1 MEHLPISDQ
10 AVLNRWRLVLGKNA
24 SGHMGLDG
32 RLKGMDEALDF
43 LYSRE
48 QKADERQD
56 QGGMEA
62 SHLTVAAWLNEV
74 RRLFPKETVQ
84 VLERHALERYQLKEL
99 LTDREVLEK
108 LEPNQALLGT
118 ILSLKHLMSD
128 QVLAAAREIV
138 RKVAAQ
144 LTERMKMDLE
154 RSLLGKIQ
162 RNTSSPVRS
171 IRNLDVKKTIR
182 KNLAHYDREEKR
194 LLLEQ
199 VYFNGRVKRYN
210 SWRVVIAVDE
220 SGSMTD
226 SIIHSAVMAGIFAR
240 LPMVEVRLVIFDT
253 QVVDLSGYADDPVEV
268 LMSVQLGGGT
278 NIAGALEYCKGLISS
293 PHKTLLVLVSD
304 LCEGGPAANLY
315 GVCSDLLE
323 SGVKVAALTAL
334 DQDANPAYNRTV
346 ARVLADMGAFV
357 GAMTPEQLGD
367 YLGKM
372 MS

>member
-32 RLKGMDEALDF
+32 SLKGMDEALDF

-48 QKADERQD
+48 QKADERQEK
-56 QGGMEA
+56 GGLEA

-84 VLERHALERYQLKEL
+84 
-99 LTDREVLEK
+99 VLEK

-182 KNLAHYDREEKR
+182 KNLAHYDREAKR

>member
-1 MEHLPISDQ
+1 MEHLPISDKS
-10 AVLNRWRLVLGKNA
+10 VLNRWRLVLGKNA

-32 RLKGMDEALDF
+32 SLKGMDEALDF

-48 QKADERQD
+48 QKADERQE
-56 QGGMEA
+56 QGSLEA
-62 SHLTVAAWLNEV
+62 SHLTVAVWLNEV

-128 QVLAAAREIV
+128 QVLTAAREIV

-144 LTERMKMDLE
+144 LTEQMKMDLE

-162 RNTSSPVRS
+162 RNVSSPVRS

-182 KNLAHYDREEKR
+182 KNLAHYDREERR

-199 VYFNGRVKRYN
+199 VYFNGRVKRYH

-226 SIIHSAVMAGIFAR
+226 SIIHSAIMAGIFAR
-240 LPMVEVRLVIFDT
+240 LPMVEIRLVIFDT

-278 NIAGALEYCKGLISS
+278 NIAGALEYCKGLIVS